1 MNSQHKGPILY
12 IVLMAAFI
20 LSFGLGRYT
29 AKPETIL
36 EEPERIDTLIIRDTV
51 TYYLPQ
57 YVYKHTSD
65 TIRVPVPVPGPGPGP
80 GPEPE
85 PERDTIYV
93 SLPKETRVYED
104 ARYRAEVSGYQPSLD
119 RIDIYTQTQ
128 VVTKDVTQVV
138 KQKTRWGLGISAGY
152 GVAINTTE
160 QTFKPAPY
168 IGVGIHY
175 NLISW

>member
-12 IVLMAAFI
+12 IAIMAAFI

-29 AKPETIL
+29 AKPETIP
-36 EEPERIDTLIIRDTV
+36 EERARIDTLIIRDTV
-51 TYYLPQ
+51 TDYVPQ
-57 YVYKHTSD
+57 DVYKHTID
-65 TIRVPVPVPGPGPGP
+65 TIRVPVPVP

-128 VVTKDVTQVV
+128 VLTKDVSQVV

-152 GVAINTTE
+152 GVTINTTD
-160 QTFKPAPY
+160 QTFRPAPY

>member
-1 MNSQHKGPILY
+1 MNSQHNKGPIIY
-12 IVLMAAFI
+12 IIILALFT

-36 EEPERIDTLIIRDTV
+36 EERERIDTLVIRDTITHRV
-51 TYYLPQ
+51 PQ
-57 YVYKHTSD
+57 YVHRHTRD
-65 TIRVPVPVPGPGPGP
+65 TIRVPVPVPGP
-80 GPEPE
+80 E

-93 SLPKETRVYED
+93 NLPRETKIYED

-128 VVTKDVTQVV
+128 VVTKDATQVL

-152 GVAINTTE
+152 GVAINTAE
-160 QTFKPAPY
+160 QAFKPAPY

>member
-1 MNSQHKGPILY
+1 M
-12 IVLMAAFI
+12 LMAAFI

-36 EEPERIDTLIIRDTV
+36 EERERIDTLVIRDTI
-51 TYYLPQ
+51 THYMPQ
-57 YVYKHTSD
+57 YVHRHTRD
-65 TIRVPVPVPGPGPGP
+65 TIRVPIR
-80 GPEPE
+80 ETIH
-85 PERDTIYV
+85 DTVAVY
-93 SLPKETRVYED
+93 LPRETRVYED
-104 ARYRAEVSGYQPSLD
+104 ARYRAEVSGYEPSLD
-119 RIDIYTQTQ
+119 RIDIYTKTE

-152 GVAINTTE
+152 GVTINTTDL
-160 QTFKPAPY
+160 TFRPAPY

>member
-1 MNSQHKGPILY
+1 MNSQHNKGPIIY
-12 IVLMAAFI
+12 IIILALFT

-36 EEPERIDTLIIRDTV
+36 EERERIDTLVIRDTFTHYV
-51 TYYLPQ
+51 PQ
-57 YVYKHTSD
+57 YVHRHTRD
-65 TIRVPVPVPGPGPGP
+65 TIRVPIR
-80 GPEPE
+80 ETIH
-85 PERDTIYV
+85 DTVAVY
-93 SLPKETRVYED
+93 LPRETRVYED
-104 ARYRAEVSGYQPSLD
+104 ARYRAEVSGYEPSLD
-119 RIDIYTQTQ
+119 RIDIFTQTQ

-152 GVAINTTE
+152 GVTINTTD
-160 QTFKPAPY
+160 QTFRPAPY

>member
-36 EEPERIDTLIIRDTV
+36 EERERIDTLVIRDTLTHYV
-51 TYYLPQ
+51 PQ
-57 YVYKHTSD
+57 YVHRHTRD
-65 TIRVPVPVPGPGPGP
+65 TIRVPIR
-80 GPEPE
+80 ETIH
-85 PERDTIYV
+85 DTVAVY
-93 SLPKETRVYED
+93 LPRETKIYED

-152 GVAINTTE
+152 GVAINTAE
-160 QTFKPAPY
+160 QAFKPAPY

>member
-36 EEPERIDTLIIRDTV
+36 EERERIDTLIIRDTFTHYV
-51 TYYLPQ
+51 PQ
-57 YVYKHTSD
+57 YVYKHTRD
-65 TIRVPVPVPGPGPGP
+65 TIRIPIS
-80 GPEPE
+80 ETIH
-85 PERDTIYV
+85 DTVAVY
-93 SLPKETRVYED
+93 LPRETRVYED
-104 ARYRAEVSGYQPSLD
+104 KRYRAEVSGYQPSLD
-119 RIDIYTQTQ
+119 RIDIFTQTQ
-128 VVTKDVTQVV
+128 VVTQDVTQVI
-138 KQKTRWGLGISAGY
+138 KKKTRWGIGISAGY
-152 GVAINTTE
+152 GIAINARNHAFT
-160 QTFKPAPY
+160 PAPY

>member
-1 MNSQHKGPILY
+1 MNSTDNKGPIIY
-12 IVLMAAFI
+12 IIILALFA

-36 EEPERIDTLIIRDTV
+36 EERTRIDTLVIRDTI
-51 TYYLPQ
+51 THHAPH
-57 YVYKHTSD
+57 YVYKHTRD
-65 TIRVPVPVPGPGPGP
+65 TIRVPVPVPGP
-80 GPEPE
+80 E

-93 SLPKETRVYED
+93 NLPRETKVYED

-152 GVAINTTE
+152 GVTINTTD
-160 QTFKPAPY
+160 QTFRPAPY

>member
-36 EEPERIDTLIIRDTV
+36 EERERIDTLVIRDTLTHYV
-51 TYYLPQ
+51 PQ
-57 YVYKHTSD
+57 YVHRHTRD
-65 TIRVPVPVPGPGPGP
+65 TIRVPIR
-80 GPEPE
+80 ETIH
-85 PERDTIYV
+85 DTVAVY
-93 SLPKETRVYED
+93 LPRETRVYED

-119 RIDIYTQTQ
+119 RIDLYTQTQ
-128 VVTKDVTQVV
+128 VVTKDATQVV

-152 GVAINTTE
+152 GVAINTAE
-160 QTFKPAPY
+160 QAFKPAPY

>member
-1 MNSQHKGPILY
+1 MNSTHKWLVIALILA
-12 IVLMAAFI
+12 VVGLCGA
-20 LSFGLGRYT
+20 SFGLGRYT

-36 EEPERIDTLIIRDTV
+36 EERERIDTLVIRDTITHHV
-51 TYYLPQ
+51 PQ
-57 YVYKHTSD
+57 YIYKHTSD
-65 TIRVPVPVPGPGPGP
+65 TIRVPVPVPGPQ
-80 GPEPE
+80 

-93 SLPKETRVYED
+93 NLPRETKVYED

-152 GVAINTTE
+152 GVTINTTD
-160 QTFKPAPY
+160 QTFRPAPY

>member
-1 MNSQHKGPILY
+1 MSSTDNKWPIIY
-12 IVLMAAFI
+12 IIILALFA

-29 AKPETIL
+29 AKPETTL
-36 EEPERIDTLIIRDTV
+36 EERERIDTLIIRDTLTDYV
-51 TYYLPQ
+51 PQ

-65 TIRVPVPVPGPGPGP
+65 TIRVPVPVPGPE
-80 GPEPE
+80 PEPE

-93 SLPKETRVYED
+93 SLPRETRVYED

-119 RIDIYTQTQ
+119 RIDIYTQSQ

-138 KQKTRWGLGISAGY
+138 KKQTRWGLGLSAGY
-152 GVAINTTE
+152 GVTINTTD
-160 QTFKPAPY
+160 QTFRPAPY

>member
-1 MNSQHKGPILY
+1 MSSTDNKGPIIY
-12 IVLMAAFI
+12 IIILALLA

-36 EEPERIDTLIIRDTV
+36 EERERIDTLVIRDTITHHV
-51 TYYLPQ
+51 PQ

-65 TIRVPVPVPGPGPGP
+65 TIRVPVPVPGPQ
-80 GPEPE
+80 PE

-93 SLPKETRVYED
+93 SLPRETKIYED

-152 GVAINTTE
+152 GVTINTTE

>member
-36 EEPERIDTLIIRDTV
+36 EERERIDTLVIRDTLTHYV
-51 TYYLPQ
+51 PQ
-57 YVYKHTSD
+57 YVHRHTRD
-65 TIRVPVPVPGPGPGP
+65 TIRVPIR
-80 GPEPE
+80 ETIH
-85 PERDTIYV
+85 DTVAVY
-93 SLPKETRVYED
+93 LPRETRVYED
-104 ARYRAEVSGYQPSLD
+104 ARYRAEVSGYEPSLD
-119 RIDIYTQTQ
+119 RIDIYTKTE

-152 GVAINTTE
+152 GVTINTTD

>member
-1 MNSQHKGPILY
+1 
-12 IVLMAAFI
+12 MAAFI

-36 EEPERIDTLIIRDTV
+36 EERERIDTLVIRDTLTHYV
-51 TYYLPQ
+51 PQ
-57 YVYKHTSD
+57 YVHKHTRD
-65 TIRVPVPVPGPGPGP
+65 TIRVPIR
-80 GPEPE
+80 ETIH
-85 PERDTIYV
+85 DTVAVY
-93 SLPKETRVYED
+93 LPRETRVYED

-119 RIDIYTQTQ
+119 RIDIYTKTE

-152 GVAINTTE
+152 GVTINTTD
-160 QTFKPAPY
+160 QTFRPAPY

>member
-12 IVLMAAFI
+12 IALMAAFI

-29 AKPETIL
+29 AKPETIV
-36 EEPERIDTLIIRDTV
+36 EERERIDTLVIRDTLTHYV
-51 TYYLPQ
+51 PQ
-57 YVYKHTSD
+57 YVHRHTRD
-65 TIRVPVPVPGPGPGP
+65 TIRVPIR
-80 GPEPE
+80 ETIH
-85 PERDTIYV
+85 DTVAVY
-93 SLPKETRVYED
+93 LPRETRVYED

-119 RIDIYTQTQ
+119 RIDIYTKTE

-138 KQKTRWGLGISAGY
+138 KKKTRWGLGLSAGY
-152 GVAINTTE
+152 GVTINTTD

>member
-12 IVLMAAFI
+12 VVLMAAFI

-29 AKPETIL
+29 AKPETIV
-36 EEPERIDTLIIRDTV
+36 EERERIDTLVIRDTFTHYV
-51 TYYLPQ
+51 PQ
-57 YVYKHTSD
+57 YVHRHTRD
-65 TIRVPVPVPGPGPGP
+65 TIRIPIR
-80 GPEPE
+80 ETIH
-85 PERDTIYV
+85 DTVAVY
-93 SLPKETRVYED
+93 LPRETRVYED

-119 RIDIYTQTQ
+119 RIDIYTKTE

-138 KQKTRWGLGISAGY
+138 KRKTRWGLGLSAGY
-152 GVAINTTE
+152 GVTINTTD

>member
-29 AKPETIL
+29 AKPETIV
-36 EEPERIDTLIIRDTV
+36 EERERIDTLVIRDTFTHYV
-51 TYYLPQ
+51 PQ
-57 YVYKHTSD
+57 YVHKHTRD
-65 TIRVPVPVPGPGPGP
+65 TIRVPVPVP

-152 GVAINTTE
+152 GVTINTTD
-160 QTFKPAPY
+160 QTFRPAPY

>member
-12 IVLMAAFI
+12 IVLTAAFI

-36 EEPERIDTLIIRDTV
+36 EERERIDTLVIRDTFTHYV
-51 TYYLPQ
+51 PQ
-57 YVYKHTSD
+57 YVHKHTRD
-65 TIRVPVPVPGPGPGP
+65 TIRVPIR
-80 GPEPE
+80 ETIH
-85 PERDTIYV
+85 DTVAVY
-93 SLPKETRVYED
+93 LPRETRVYED
-104 ARYRAEVSGYQPSLD
+104 TRYRAEVSGYQPSLD

-152 GVAINTTE
+152 GVTINTTD

>member
-36 EEPERIDTLIIRDTV
+36 EERERIDTLIIRDTFTHYV
-51 TYYLPQ
+51 PQ

-65 TIRVPVPVPGPGPGP
+65 TIRVPVPVPGP
-80 GPEPE
+80 EPE
-85 PERDTIYV
+85 PARDTVYV
-93 SLPKETRVYED
+93 SLPKETKVYED
-104 ARYRAEVSGYQPSLD
+104 NRYRAEVSGYQPSLD
-119 RIDIYTQTQ
+119 RIDIYTQSQ
-128 VVTKDVTQVV
+128 VVTKDVTQVI
-138 KQKTRWGLGISAGY
+138 KKKTRWGIGISAGY
-152 GVAINTTE
+152 GIAINARNHAFT
-160 QTFKPAPY
+160 PAPY

>member
-36 EEPERIDTLIIRDTV
+36 EERERIDTLVIRDTLTHYV
-51 TYYLPQ
+51 PQ
-57 YVYKHTSD
+57 YVHRHTRD
-65 TIRVPVPVPGPGPGP
+65 TIRVPIR
-80 GPEPE
+80 ETIH
-85 PERDTIYV
+85 DTVAVY
-93 SLPKETRVYED
+93 LPRETRVYED

-152 GVAINTTE
+152 GVAINTAE
-160 QTFKPAPY
+160 QAFKPALY

>member
-12 IVLMAAFI
+12 LVLMAAFI

-36 EEPERIDTLIIRDTV
+36 EERERIDTLVIRDTLTHYV
-51 TYYLPQ
+51 PQ
-57 YVYKHTSD
+57 YVHRHTRD
-65 TIRVPVPVPGPGPGP
+65 TIRIPIR
-80 GPEPE
+80 ETIH
-85 PERDTIYV
+85 DTVAVY
-93 SLPKETRVYED
+93 LPRETRVYED

-119 RIDIYTQTQ
+119 RIDIYTKTE

-138 KQKTRWGLGISAGY
+138 KKKTRWGLGLSAGY
-152 GVAINTTE
+152 GVTINTTD